1 MTLPRQWRKNVS
13 ESARVVRIMPKSV
26 ALMVIVRQILG
37 KDCTI
42 DQSQEEYFDVETSE
56 DHIDLMDLVQESAN
70 EKELDPFDW
79 ELVPK

>member
-1 MTLPRQWRKNVS
+1 
-13 ESARVVRIMPKSV
+13 MPKSV